1 VNIPAGHAAP
11 VTREKIV
18 TEHSKWLMYADYDPV
33 SLRFEVGFKN
43 GRIVQHW
50 PVYPQTWLDFKVA
63 PSKGSFYTFAIKKV
77 TPPVEVKA

>member
-1 VNIPAGHAAP
+1 MNVPSGHAAP
-11 VTREKIV
+11 VTRERIV

-33 SLRFEVGFKN
+33 SLRLEVGFKD
-43 GRIVQHW
+43 GKIVQHW

-77 TPPVEVKA
+77 TPPIEIKK